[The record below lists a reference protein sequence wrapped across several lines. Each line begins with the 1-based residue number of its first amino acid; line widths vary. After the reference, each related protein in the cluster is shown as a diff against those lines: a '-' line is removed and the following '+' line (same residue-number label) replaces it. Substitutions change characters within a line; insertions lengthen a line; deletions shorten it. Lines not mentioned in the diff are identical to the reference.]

1 MPSLGADMA
10 EGTFIEW
17 LVAPGDHV
25 RRGDIIAVVE
35 TPKSAVEVEC
45 FEDGTIAELL
55 AHEGDVVPVGGV
67 LARLNG
73 APAAAAPAAP
83 VAPVAAAPPAPA
95 ERVPT
100 PALAPPTP
108 TPPAVAAV
116 HAAPPVSPVVRHR
129 AHELGIDLAR
139 RDRHRPAR
147 RGDPQGPR
155 AGRGCARNDAP
166 ADTTRRTRCATAGLA
181 LRTPTG
187 A

>member
-73 APAAAAPAAP
+73 APAAAAP
-83 VAPVAAAPPAPA
+83 VAPVA
-95 ERVPT
+95 
-100 PALAPPTP
+100 LSLI
-108 TPPAVAAV
+108 
-116 HAAPPVSPVVRHR
+116 H
-129 AHELGIDLAR
+129 I
-139 RDRHRPAR
+139 
-147 RGDPQGPR
+147 
-155 AGRGCARNDAP
+155 
-166 ADTTRRTRCATAGLA
+166 
-181 LRTPTG
+181 
-187 A
+187 